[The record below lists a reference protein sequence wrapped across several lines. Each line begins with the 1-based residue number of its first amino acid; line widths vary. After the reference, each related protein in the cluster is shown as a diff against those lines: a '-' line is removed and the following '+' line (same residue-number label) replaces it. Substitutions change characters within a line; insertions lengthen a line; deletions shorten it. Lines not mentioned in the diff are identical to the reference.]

1 MDSPCEGE
9 QSNDKDLPY
18 SMEIKLQET
27 DSHTRQERD
36 HDFSLSKSQHNRE
49 VRDELISPP
58 KCQPVILSEI
68 KERADKIK
76 IKLFVTPEKKK
87 TRDQADCEASYRH
100 KKPRITASKCKRA
113 LMRCTINPTTAMEE
127 IMGMNSTVSSSFKKD
142 EQLSECGIIK
152 KNIQKSN
159 VSKVSKFGLFRS
171 EKYPF
176 LATSPDGLVSENGLV
191 EAKKI
196 QHRENETSSS
206 TFETTHL

>member
-113 LMRCTINPTTAMEE
+113 LMRSTINPTTAMEE
-127 IMGMNSTVSSSFKKD
+127 IMGMNSTVSS

-152 KNIQKSN
+152 KIFRNQMCQKSQN
-159 VSKVSKFGLFRS
+159 LDYLGLKS
-171 EKYPF
+171 TPF
-176 LATSPDGLVSENGLV
+176 LLHHQMVWLV
-191 EAKKI
+191 KMD
-196 QHRENETSSS
+196 
-206 TFETTHL
+206 